1 MIQRDI
7 FVVNAYIVDAN
18 GTFNSLSG
26 YPKAFDSKH
35 YDNDVDKALMRA
47 NSDFHEVLGAMYKA
61 DTRQVQ
67 VAEIMQ
73 MSNGMIIGLQKI
85 GTLAD
90 LPNPESEEETEPEQT
105 T

>member
-1 MIQRDI
+1 MKRDI

-18 GTFNSLSG
+18 GTFSQLSG
-26 YPKAFDSKH
+26 YPKAFDSRH
-35 YDNDVDKALMRA
+35 YNNDVDKTLDRA
-47 NSDFHEVLGAMYKA
+47 YSDYHEVLGAMYKA

-67 VAEIMQ
+67 IAEVMQ
-73 MSNGMIIGLQKI
+73 MSTGMVLELRRV

-90 LPNPESEEETEPEQT
+90 LPDPEPEEETEPEHT

>member
-1 MIQRDI
+1 MKRDI

-35 YDNDVDKALMRA
+35 YDNDVNKALMRA

-67 VAEIMQ
+67 VAEIIQ
-73 MSNGMIIGLQKI
+73 MSIGMLLELRRV

-90 LPNPESEEETEPEQT
+90 LPDPEAEAQA
-105 T
+105 

>member
-1 MIQRDI
+1 MKRDI

-18 GTFNSLSG
+18 GTFNLLAG

-35 YDNDVDKALMRA
+35 YDNDAGKTLMRA
-47 NSDFHEVLGAMYKA
+47 NSDFHEVLSAMYKA

-73 MSNGMIIGLQKI
+73 MSTGMIIGLQKI
-85 GTLAD
+85 GALAD
-90 LPNPESEEETEPEQT
+90 IPDPEPEE
-105 T
+105 